1 MRVRRTKDSQ
11 QGESDEG
18 PSVNL
23 TPLIDVVFVVLIM
36 FILIAPVLEIGKV
49 ELAEAGSDAKDV
61 ALLEKEDSPIT
72 LHVEKDDSIFIN
84 KMRIREGDLD
94 RVLREAKRS
103 YPKAKPLVFHDKKA
117 SFGTYQRLK
126 NAMESAGF
134 EEMDIVLSPS
144 KR

>member
-1 MRVRRTKDSQ
+1 MRLRRKRERE
-11 QGESDEG
+11 QGAEDEG

-49 ELAEAGSDAKDV
+49 ELAEAGADAKDV
-61 ALLEKEDSPIT
+61 ALLEKDDSPVT

-84 KMRIREGDLD
+84 KMRVRDGELD
-94 RVLREAKRS
+94 RVLREAKRN
-103 YPKAKPLVFHDKKA
+103 YPKAKPLVFHDRKA

-126 NAMESAGF
+126 NALESAGF

-144 KR
+144 KK